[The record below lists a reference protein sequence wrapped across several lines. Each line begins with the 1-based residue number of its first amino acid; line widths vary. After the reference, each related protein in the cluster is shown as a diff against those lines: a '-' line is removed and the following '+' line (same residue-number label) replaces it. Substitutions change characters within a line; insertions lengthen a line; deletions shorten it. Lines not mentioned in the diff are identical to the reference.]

1 MTFGN
6 LSTETLAKLS
16 PQVMTSRGRPTKF
29 TPERLQQIRNLVE
42 RGESREGIADLLD
55 VTIGSLQVT
64 CSSRLLKMQLKWAL
78 ASGWR
83 CLRV

>member
-29 TPERLQQIRNLVE
+29 TP
-42 RGESREGIADLLD
+42 DF
-55 VTIGSLQVT
+55 
-64 CSSRLLKMQLKWAL
+64 SRLEISW
-78 ASGWR
+78 SGER
-83 CLRV
+83 TENRSLRYST